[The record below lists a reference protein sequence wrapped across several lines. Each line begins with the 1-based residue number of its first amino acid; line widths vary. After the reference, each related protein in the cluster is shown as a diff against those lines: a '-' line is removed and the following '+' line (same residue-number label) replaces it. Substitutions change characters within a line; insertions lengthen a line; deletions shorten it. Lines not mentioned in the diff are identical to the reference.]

1 MEAADR
7 GRAREPGGF
16 DSPCDVATPHRP
28 QRTWDVVLA
37 IAAGGALGGAARHL
51 LGTVIPHSGF
61 PWATFAENVVGCLL
75 LGALMVLLLE
85 VWPPRRYAQPF
96 LAVGVLGGFTTF
108 SAYTSETR
116 ELLLDDRAPAA
127 LAYLFGSVALGLV
140 AVWLG
145 ILLTRLA
152 AGDRVRSR

>member
-1 MEAADR
+1 
-7 GRAREPGGF
+7 
-16 DSPCDVATPHRP
+16 
-28 QRTWDVVLA
+28 
-37 IAAGGALGGAARHL
+37 
-51 LGTVIPHSGF
+51 
-61 PWATFAENVVGCLL
+61 
-75 LGALMVLLLE
+75 
-85 VWPPRRYAQPF
+85 
-96 LAVGVLGGFTTF
+96 VLGGFTTF